1 MPSRRAM
8 IAMTDGER
16 ERFLEEGW
24 TLQVATNGPGGFP
37 HLAAMW
43 YVLRDGLIHFT
54 TFARSQKIVNVRR
67 DPRIT
72 AMLET
77 GRAYEELRGLVVR
90 GTAELDEDV
99 RATAA
104 VMSLV
109 ARKYRGMP
117 IPAETPEAALP
128 AAAKRVVVRIR
139 PERVYSWDHT
149 KLGGR
154 Y

>member
-16 ERFLEEGW
+16 ERFREEGW

>member
-1 MPSRRAM
+1 MPSRRAQ
-8 IAMTDGER
+8 IAMTDEER

-24 TLQVATNGPGGFP
+24 TLQLATNGPGGFP

-43 YVLRDGLIHFT
+43 YVMRDGLIHFT
-54 TFARSQKIVNVRR
+54 TFTKSQKIVNVRR

-77 GRAYEELRGLVVR
+77 GRAYAELRGLVIR
-90 GTAELDEDV
+90 GEAELDEDV

-104 VMSLV
+104 IMSLV
-109 ARKYRGMP
+109 ANKYRGMP
-117 IPAETPEAALP
+117 VPAETPEAALP
-128 AAAKRVVVRIR
+128 AAAKRVTVRIR
-139 PERVYSWDHT
+139 PDRVYSWDHT
-149 KLGGR
+149 RLGGR

>member
-139 PERVYSWDHT
+139 PDRVYSWDHT

>member
-1 MPSRRAM
+1 MPSRRAS

-54 TFARSQKIVNVRR
+54 TFAKSQKIVNVRR

-77 GRAYEELRGLVVR
+77 GHAYEELRGLVVR

-104 VMSLV
+104 IMSLV

-139 PERVYSWDHT
+139 PDRVYSWDHT

>member
-1 MPSRRAM
+1 MPSRRAV

-16 ERFLEEGW
+16 ERFLDEGW

-54 TFARSQKIVNVRR
+54 TFAKSQKIVNVRR

-109 ARKYRGMP
+109 AQKYRGLP

-139 PERVYSWDHT
+139 PGRVYSWDHT

>member
-1 MPSRRAM
+1 MPSRRAA

-16 ERFLEEGW
+16 ARFLEEGW

-54 TFARSQKIVNVRR
+54 TFAKSQKIVNVRR

-99 RATAA
+99 RATAE

-117 IPAETPEAALP
+117 VPAETPEAALP
-128 AAAKRVVVRIR
+128 AAAKRVAVRIR

>member
-104 VMSLV
+104 IMSLV

>member
-1 MPSRRAM
+1 MPSRRAQ
-8 IAMTDGER
+8 IVMTDEER
-16 ERFLEEGW
+16 ARFLEEGRH
-24 TLQVATNGPGGFP
+24 LQVATNGPGGFP

-43 YVLRDGLIHFT
+43 YVMRDSLIHFT

-77 GRAYEELRGLVVR
+77 GAAYEELRGLVVR

-109 ARKYRGMP
+109 ANKYRGLP

-128 AAAKRVVVRIR
+128 AAAKRVTVRIR
-139 PERVYSWDHT
+139 PDRVYSWDHT

>member
-99 RATAA
+99 RATAD

>member
-109 ARKYRGMP
+109 AQKYRGMP